1 MWEQGLEAK
10 MRGLITEKTQ
20 AVTEKQALDKD
31 IKLVKKQGEALQKGT
46 CLAVKVHGKS
56 TAQYLG

>member
-1 MWEQGLEAK
+1 

-46 CLAVKVHGKS
+46 FLAVEVHGKS
-56 TAQYLG
+56 TAQYPG